1 VSRQRG
7 GTTRPR
13 DDHEDDS
20 TSSPEEIGLLLRQ
33 AREER
38 GLDLVT
44 VHDRLNRPITQLEA
58 LERGDLAALP
68 DQVLALATLRRYATF
83 LGLDGDPLAL
93 QMIDAFSAV
102 SADTAAVGAVGA
114 ATTTVVAAVPAG
126 PEHLRAFTQTG
137 EVPSVGGSAT
147 GRNQVSGP
155 TGHPVDTG
163 APTGTFPV
171 VPRQDLKHSK
181 RSVARARRRLRA
193 PTSLK
198 VLTWTAATL
207 VLVVVVGFGILHVR
221 PQWLAQAHI
230 LHVAEPGGTT
240 TTPSASH
247 TPTTT
252 PTVVQSSTGGQGSA
266 YLVSAKSF
274 TVAIATTGRCWVQ
287 VTSSASST
295 PLVSGV
301 QTAGKLLTFASDGT
315 MTVQVG
321 SSAVLVGVTVDK
333 KNVFL
338 NAPKAV
344 PYTYTF
350 APAS

>member
-1 VSRQRG
+1 M
-7 GTTRPR
+7 
-13 DDHEDDS
+13 
-20 TSSPEEIGLLLRQ
+20 
-33 AREER
+33 
-38 GLDLVT
+38 T

-102 SADTAAVGAVGA
+102 SADTGSIGAVGA
-114 ATTTVVAAVPAG
+114 AATTVVAAVPAG

-137 EVPSVGGSAT
+137 EVPSVGGSAA
-147 GRNQVSGP
+147 GRSRAAGP
-155 TGHPVDTG
+155 TGYPVDTG

-181 RSVARARRRLRA
+181 RSVARARRRRRA

-207 VLVVVVGFGILHVR
+207 VLVVVVGFGILHWR
-221 PQWLAQAHI
+221 AQWLVQAHI
-230 LHVAEPGGTT
+230 LKVAEPGGTT
-240 TTPSASH
+240 STPSATH
-247 TPTTT
+247 TPSTT